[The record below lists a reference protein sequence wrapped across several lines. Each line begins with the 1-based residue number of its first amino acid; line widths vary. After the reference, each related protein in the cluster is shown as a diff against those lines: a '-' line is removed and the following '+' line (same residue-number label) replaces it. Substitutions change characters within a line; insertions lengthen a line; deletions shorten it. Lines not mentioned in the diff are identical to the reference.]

1 MNDPVVDIFD
11 EGGVLIVQ
19 VALAGVLE
27 TDIDVTL
34 SGTRLVVRAARPA
47 PQLQALHREMA
58 RGILHRELDLPSEV
72 ELAEAFYEDGLL
84 TLRLLR
90 RSNAP

>member
-1 MNDPVVDIFD
+1 MNDPVADIFD
-11 EGGVLIVQ
+11 AGGDLIVQ

-34 SGTRLVVRAARPA
+34 SGTRLIVRAARPA
-47 PQLQALHREMA
+47 PPMRALRQEMA
-58 RGILHRELDLPSEV
+58 RGILHRELDLPGEV
-72 ELAEAFYEDGLL
+72 DLAEAFFEDGLL

-90 RSNAP
+90 RSDAP